1 MGPVKSNIAAA
12 ELQEALLNSVSH
24 NLRAPLASI
33 TGVLDSL
40 IADREL
46 LDETT
51 QRELLSAARDE
62 ATRLKRLIRNLL
74 DITRVEGGAVRL
86 RIEPCDLTDAVSAAL
101 VQLENRPASRLVRLD
116 IPHDLPPV
124 PMDFALIS
132 QTLVNLIDNA
142 WKYAG
147 AAFPIEIRARR
158 EGGSVRVEVADR
170 GRGFEGQDLDRI
182 FDKFYSSGGQGI
194 GLGLSICREFVGAHG
209 GEIRAEN
216 RQGGGAVIS
225 FTLPMQRDEGGGA

>member
-33 TGVLDSL
+33 TGVLDTL
-40 IADREL
+40 IDDRDL
-46 LDETT
+46 LDEST
-51 QRELLSAARDE
+51 QRELLRAARDE

-74 DITRVEGGAVRL
+74 DITRVDGGAVRL
-86 RIEPCDLTDAVSAAL
+86 RVEPCDLTDTVSAAL
-101 VQLENRPASRLVRLD
+101 AQLENRPAARLVRMD

-147 AAFPIEIRARR
+147 AGLPIDIRARR
-158 EGGSVRVEVADR
+158 EDGHVRVEVADR
-170 GRGFEGQDLDRI
+170 GRGFRPEEIERV
-182 FDKFYSSGGQGI
+182 FDKFYTSGGAGI
-194 GLGLSICREFVGAHG
+194 GLGLSICREFVRAHG
-209 GEIRAEN
+209 GSIRAEN
-216 RQGGGAVIS
+216 REGGGAMIS
-225 FTLPMQRDEGGGA
+225 FTLPMQREGGAA